1 MTINSKSIFL
11 RRVEEA
17 FLLKR
22 INKKTATHFKTVY
35 NKFDPK
41 KRSAADDKADEL
53 LLELISEL
61 NVRVPRK

>member
-41 KRSAADDKADEL
+41 KIKIIDDLWLCSIQQKT
-53 LLELISEL
+53 
-61 NVRVPRK
+61 

>member
-22 INKKTATHFKTVY
+22 FNKKTATHFKTVY

-61 NVRVPRK
+61 KVTVPRK